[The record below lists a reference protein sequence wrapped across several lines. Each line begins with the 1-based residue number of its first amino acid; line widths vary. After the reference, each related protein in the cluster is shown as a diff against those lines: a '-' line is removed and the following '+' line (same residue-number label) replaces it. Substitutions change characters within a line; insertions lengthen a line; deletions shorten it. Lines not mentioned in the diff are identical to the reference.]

1 MSGPVKSRA
10 RAVLLALVLA
20 PSLAA
25 GPAQALETDQEQPI
39 RISADQALRDEKQGF
54 TVYRGNVRMDQGSL
68 QIEADSI
75 TIYHTAEE
83 ADRIVARGKPARM
96 QQQPDPT
103 RGPVHARAAVIEYF
117 KSEERV
123 HLREDAHIEQDGSTG
138 SGETIDYFIREQ
150 RVRADSNQGRDGSRV
165 EVLIPAQQVQNLE
178 DRRGDTDGQ

>member
-1 MSGPVKSRA
+1 MSGPVKPWALAS
-10 RAVLLALVLA
+10 LLALALSHPFAV
-20 PSLAA
+20 
-25 GPAQALETDQEQPI
+25 GPAQALETDQDQPI

-54 TVYRGNVRMDQGSL
+54 TVYRGNVHMDQGSL

-83 ADRIVARGKPARM
+83 ADRIVARGQPARL
-96 QQQPDPT
+96 QQQPDPA

-117 KSEERV
+117 QSEERV
-123 HLREDAHIEQDGSTG
+123 HLSEDAHIEQDGSTV
-138 SGETIDYFIREQ
+138 SGETIDYYIREQ

-165 EVLIPAQQVQNLE
+165 EVLIPAQQLQNVE